1 MAIFFYKKAP
11 EIPCDEAEAARYLG
25 YARASLPQG
34 EVAELLHSSC
44 AELQRIIVPQA
55 VYAVFPLS
63 AGQDYQL
70 YFAGQQVQ
78 SSDLTKNLEGCSQV
92 ALFAATIGPQVDA
105 YIRRAQAQSR
115 AKAAVL
121 QGAAAMFTENFVELL
136 NAHIRQQAA
145 AEGRRTH
152 PRYSPGYGDVPLA
165 VQKIFF
171 SLLPCSRIGLTLM
184 DTLIMA
190 PEKSV
195 TAFVGIE

>member
-1 MAIFFYKKAP
+1 MAVFFYKKAS

-25 YARASLPQG
+25 YAKTALPQG
-34 EVAELLHSSC
+34 EVAALLHSC
-44 AELQRIIVPQA
+44 CGELHRLLAPQG
-55 VYAVFPLS
+55 VFAVFPLVHGS
-63 AGQDYQL
+63 GGTL
-70 YFAGQQVQ
+70 EFAGCTVQ
-78 SSDLTKNLEGCSQV
+78 SADLERNLAGCSQL

-105 YIRRAQAQSR
+105 CIRRAQLESR
-115 AKAAVL
+115 AKAAVM

-145 AEGRRTH
+145 AEGRKTH
-152 PRYSPGYGDVPLA
+152 PRYSPGYGDVPLS
-165 VQKIFF
+165 VQRIFF